1 MRFTRDVANITM
13 DLNDVEHIDFTARGG
28 ADNISIHNLSGTDVT
43 QVNIDLG
50 AAGGGGDTQA
60 DQVTLDATNGNDVI
74 EVVGAGTSVA
84 VLGLSAQVNITNV
97 EGIDHLT
104 INGFGGDDTIT
115 ASTLPAGT
123 LALTID
129 GGAGNDTLIGSQG
142 ADVLIGGDGNDTVTG
157 GRGDDLALLGA
168 GDDRFIWNPGEG
180 SDTVE
185 GQAGVD
191 TLDFFGSN
199 ANENIDIAAN
209 GERVRF
215 FRDVANVTMDLN
227 DVERIH
233 FTALGGADSIVVNDL
248 TGTDVT
254 QVAIDLAGPA
264 DPNAG
269 DGQQDRVTV
278 AGTAGAD
285 TIKISESGNAVV
297 VHGLS
302 AEVSIEH
309 ADAAGDVLAIAA
321 GAGDDTI
328 DASGL
333 SAGKIG
339 LQLLGGDG
347 KDVLIGSAGDDLI
360 AGGRGDDVALMGA
373 GDDTFTWAP
382 GEGSDTVEGQGG
394 VDTLAF
400 NGANVGETIDIS
412 ANGGRVL
419 FHRDV
424 ASITHG
430 PERRRAHRLR
440 RAGRYGHRGGARF
453 ERHRREP
460 GERRSGGER
469 GRR

>member
-1 MRFTRDVANITM
+1 MSRRW
-13 DLNDVEHIDFTARGG
+13 R
-28 ADNISIHNLSGTDVT
+28 SIW
-43 QVNIDLG
+43 
-50 AAGGGGDTQA
+50 
-60 DQVTLDATNGNDVI
+60 
-74 EVVGAGTSVA
+74 
-84 VLGLSAQVNITNV
+84 
-97 EGIDHLT
+97 
-104 INGFGGDDTIT
+104 
-115 ASTLPAGT
+115 
-123 LALTID
+123 
-129 GGAGNDTLIGSQG
+129 
-142 ADVLIGGDGNDTVTG
+142 
-157 GRGDDLALLGA
+157 R
-168 GDDRFIWNPGEG
+168 
-180 SDTVE
+180 
-185 GQAGVD
+185 
-191 TLDFFGSN
+191 
-199 ANENIDIAAN
+199 
-209 GERVRF
+209 
-215 FRDVANVTMDLN
+215 
-227 DVERIH
+227 
-233 FTALGGADSIVVNDL
+233 
-248 TGTDVT
+248 
-254 QVAIDLAGPA
+254 GPA

-285 TIKISESGNAVV
+285 AINVSQSGNAVV

-302 AEVSIEH
+302 AEVTIEH

-424 ASITHG
+424 ASITMDLNDVEHIDFAALGGADTVVVHDLSGTDVSQVNVDLAGTAGGADTPGRYRRDRTAPAATTSSRCRCGNGALVVDGLAEEVVIEHFDPTDIIRING
-430 PERRRAHRLR
+430 PGRRR
-440 RAGRYGHRGGARF
+440 
-453 ERHRREP
+453 RHRRL
-460 GERRSGGER
+460 GAGGGRAAADARRR
-469 GRR
+469 